1 MIFVFYD
8 YRTKRN
14 PKQIELLFMKQTVN
28 KLRNNGRQFG
38 ERWGRFVVK
47 YRWPVLIGTL
57 LLAMAF
63 GAGGQMGFNSDYHV
77 FFSEDNPQLL
87 AYDGM
92 QNKYTKDDNVFIVIA
107 PKDGHVFSRET
118 LTAIE
123 ELTAAAWQTPY
134 SSRVD
139 AITNFQYTRAVE
151 DDLYVD
157 DLIANAAE
165 KSDQELAELKK
176 IATTDPRIVHR
187 LINEDATTTAVNVT
201 VRLPD
206 QDNGE
211 SAEITAYARQLVA
224 DLEAK
229 HPNLETYLSGMVML
243 NSAFFESANQDFMT
257 LTPLMFLIVIVTI
270 FLTTRT
276 LSGTFSTLLVIVLSI
291 MTAMGFGAYVGIG
304 LTPPSGAFIN
314 IILTLAVADSIHV
327 LITMIQQMR
336 SGVAKR
342 DAIVESLRV
351 NFMPV
356 FITSLTTVIGFLSM
370 NFSDSPPFHDLG
382 NLTSIGMVAAFLYS
396 TLTLP
401 ALLALLPVRVR
412 AKKKN
417 PGKSGFLDR
426 LAEFVIS
433 NKRPVVIGSSFF
445 IVLSGFLMFQNELND
460 EFIKYFSKDVPFR
473 QDTDY
478 ISDNL
483 TGIYTVEFSVGAS
496 GEGGINNPEYL
507 NTLRDFE
514 SWLYTN
520 DEVVHVNAFTEV
532 MEQVNKSMHGDN
544 LEYYRMPNNREEA
557 AQYLLLYEM
566 SLPFGL
572 DLNNQVNVDKSET
585 RVIVTIKNIPTQS
598 MLTFSEK
605 ATGWLEENAPE
616 YMHAEGVSSTMMF
629 AHLSERQI
637 MSMINGTAVAL
648 ILISAV
654 LALAIRSGKFGLLSL
669 IPNITPVIVGLG
681 LWGLFYGYINTGIS
695 IVFGMTLGI
704 IVDDTVHFLSKYL
717 RARRELDKSPEDA
730 VRYAFSTVGQ
740 ALLVTTFVLIAGF
753 AVLAQSNFGLN
764 SDMSKITVII
774 ILFALILDFLMLP
787 ALLMLSPSR
796 RPQDKTQPAGADQAR
811 LQPVPAS

>member
-1 MIFVFYD
+1 
-8 YRTKRN
+8 
-14 PKQIELLFMKQTVN
+14 MKERMN
-28 KLRNNGRQFG
+28 RLKENGRQFG
-38 ERWGRFVVK
+38 ERWGRFVIK
-47 YRWPVLIGTL
+47 HRWPVLISTI
-57 LLAMAF
+57 LLAMGF
-63 GAGGQMGFNSDYHV
+63 GSGGQMGFNSDYHV

-107 PKDGHVFSRET
+107 PKDGQVFSKET
-118 LTAIE
+118 LTAVE

-139 AITNFQYTRAVE
+139 AITNFQYTRAVD

-165 KSDQELAELKK
+165 KSPEELEELKK
-176 IATTDPRIVHR
+176 IATSDPRMVHR
-187 LINEDATTTAVNVT
+187 LINEEGTVTAVNVT

-211 SAEITAYARQLVA
+211 SAEITAFARELVA
-224 DLEAK
+224 ELEAK
-229 HPNLETYLSGMVML
+229 YPNLDTYLSGMVML
-243 NSAFFESANQDFMT
+243 NSAFFEAANGDFMT
-257 LTPLMFLIVIVTI
+257 LTPLMFLIVIITI

-276 LSGTFSTLLVIVLSI
+276 LSGTFSTLLVIILSI
-291 MTAMGFGAYVGIG
+291 MTAMGFGAMVGIG

-327 LITMIQQMR
+327 LITVIQQMR
-336 SGVAKR
+336 KGKAKR

-382 NLTSIGMVAAFLYS
+382 NLTAVGMVAAFLYS

-401 ALLALLPVRVR
+401 ALLALLPVKIKASEEKE
-412 AKKKN
+412 AK
-417 PGKSGFLDR
+417 PGFLER
-426 LAEFVIS
+426 LAEFVIAH
-433 NKRPVVIGSSFF
+433 KRPVIAGSSLF
-445 IVLSGFLMFQNELND
+445 IIMSGFLVFKNELND
-460 EFIKYFSKDVPFR
+460 EFIKYFSDDVPFR

-483 TGIYTVEFSVGAS
+483 TGIYTVEFSIGAE

-507 NTLRDFE
+507 NTLKSFE
-514 SWLYTN
+514 DWLYSN

-532 MEQVNKSMHGDN
+532 MEQVNKSMHGDD
-544 LEYYRMPNNREEA
+544 LSYYRMPDNREEA

-598 MLTFSEK
+598 MLTFSSR
-605 ATGWLEENAPE
+605 ASGWLMENAPE
-616 YMHAEGVSSTMMF
+616 YMWAEGVSSTMMF

-654 LALAIRSGKFGLLSL
+654 LALAIRSGKFGLISL
-669 IPNITPVIVGLG
+669 IPNVTPVVVGLG
-681 LWGLFYGYINTGIS
+681 LWGLFYGYINTGTS

-717 RARRELDKSPEDA
+717 RARREGGKSPEDA

-740 ALLVTTFVLIAGF
+740 ALLVTTFVLIMGF

-764 SDMSKITVII
+764 SDMAKITVLI

-787 ALLMLSPSR
+787 ALLMLSPVR
-796 RPQDKTQPAGADQAR
+796 RPQDQTKSAKPDKPR

>member
-1 MIFVFYD
+1 
-8 YRTKRN
+8 
-14 PKQIELLFMKQTVN
+14 MKQSI
-28 KLRNNGRQFG
+28 NNLKKGGQQFG

-47 YRWPVLIGTL
+47 FRWPVLIGTL
-57 LLAMAF
+57 ALAMAF

-87 AYDGM
+87 AYDGL

-107 PKDGHVFSRET
+107 PKDGEVFTRQT

-123 ELTAAAWQTPY
+123 ELTAEAWQTPY

-157 DLIANAAE
+157 DLIENAAA
-165 KSDQELAELKK
+165 KSPAELKELK
-176 IATTDPRIVHR
+176 DIATSDPRLVHR
-187 LINEDATTTAVNVT
+187 LINEEGTATAINVT
-201 VRLPD
+201 VRLPE

-211 SAEITAYARQLVA
+211 SAEVAAFTRQMVE
-224 DLEAK
+224 DLK
-229 HPNLETYLSGMVML
+229 VKYPNLETYMSGFVML
-243 NSAFFESANQDFMT
+243 NSAFFEAANGDFQT
-257 LTPLMFLIVIVTI
+257 LTPLMFLIVIITI
-270 FLTTRT
+270 LLTTRT
-276 LSGTFSTLLVIVLSI
+276 FSGTISTLIVIVLSI
-291 MTAMGFGAYVGIG
+291 MTAMGFGAYMGIG

-327 LITMIQQMR
+327 LITIIQQMR
-336 SGVAKR
+336 NGVDKR

-382 NLTSIGMVAAFLYS
+382 NLTAVGMVAAFLYS

-401 ALLALLPVRVR
+401 ALLAILPVKVKAR
-412 AKKKN
+412 APKKDK
-417 PGKSGFLDR
+417 GTFLER
-426 LAEFVIS
+426 LAEFVIA
-433 NKRPVVIGSSFF
+433 NKRPVIAASSIFIIASSFLVF
-445 IVLSGFLMFQNELND
+445 KNELND
-460 EFIKYFSKDVPFR
+460 EFIKYFSKDVTFR
-473 QDTDY
+473 SDTDY

-483 TGIYTVEFSVGAS
+483 TGIYTIEFSVGAS
-496 GEGGINNPEYL
+496 EEGGINNPEYL
-507 NTLRDFE
+507 NTLKDFE
-514 SWLYTN
+514 DWLYTN

-532 MEQVNKSMHGDN
+532 MEQVNKSMHGDD
-544 LEYYRMPNNREEA
+544 LAYYRMPDNREEA

-585 RVIVTIKNIPTQS
+585 RVIVTLKNIPTKS
-598 MLTFSEK
+598 MLELSDK
-605 ATGWLEENAPE
+605 ASAWLDANAPAH
-616 YMHAEGVSSTMMF
+616 MKAEGVSSTMMF

-637 MSMINGTAVAL
+637 LSMISGTAVAL
-648 ILISAV
+648 VLISIV
-654 LALAIRSGKFGLLSL
+654 LAFAIRSAKFGFLSL
-669 IPNITPVIVGLG
+669 IPNIMPVVVGLG
-681 LWGLFYGYINTGIS
+681 IWGLLYGYINTGIS

-717 RARRELDKSPEDA
+717 RARRELGKSPEDS

-740 ALLVTTFVLIAGF
+740 ALLVTTFVLVAGF
-753 AVLAQSNFGLN
+753 MVLAQSNFGLN
-764 SDMSKITVII
+764 SDMARITVII

-787 ALLMLSPSR
+787 ALLMLSPVK
-796 RPQDKTQPAGADQAR
+796 RPQDGSKPASTNKTTM
-811 LQPVPAS
+811 QPVPAT

>member
-1 MIFVFYD
+1 
-8 YRTKRN
+8 
-14 PKQIELLFMKQTVN
+14 MKETIN
-28 KLRNNGRQFG
+28 NIKENGRQFG
-38 ERWGRFVVK
+38 ERWGRFVIK
-47 YRWPVLIGTL
+47 YRWPVLIGTI
-57 LLAMAF
+57 LLAMGF
-63 GAGGQMGFNSDYHV
+63 GSGGQMGFNSDYHV

-92 QNKYTKDDNVFIVIA
+92 QNKYTKDDNVFIVLA
-107 PKDGHVFSRET
+107 PKDGKVFTQET
-118 LTAIE
+118 LTAVE
-123 ELTAAAWQTPY
+123 ELTATAWQTPY

-139 AITNFQYTRAVE
+139 AITNFQYTRAVD

-157 DLIANAAE
+157 DLIANASE
-165 KSDQELAELKK
+165 KTEAELAELKQ
-176 IATTDPRIVHR
+176 IATTDQRIVHR
-187 LINEDATTTAVNVT
+187 LINEEGTVTAVNIT
-201 VRLPD
+201 VRLPE

-211 SAEITAYARQLVA
+211 SAEITAFAREMVA

-229 HPNLETYLSGMVML
+229 YPNLDTYMSGMVML
-243 NSAFFESANQDFMT
+243 NSAFFEAANGDFMT
-257 LTPLMFLIVIVTI
+257 LTPLMFLIVIITI

-276 LSGTFSTLLVIVLSI
+276 FSGTFATLLVIVLSI
-291 MTAMGFGAYVGIG
+291 MTAMGFGAFTGIG

-327 LITMIQQMR
+327 LITIIQQMR
-336 SGVAKR
+336 KGLAKR
-342 DAIVESLRV
+342 EAIVESLRV
-351 NFMPV
+351 NFMPI

-382 NLTSIGMVAAFLYS
+382 NLTAVGMVAAFLYS

-401 ALLALLPVRVR
+401 ALLALLPVKVKVR
-412 AKKKN
+412 NQAEKK
-417 PGKSGFLDR
+417 STFLER

-433 NKRPVVIGSSFF
+433 NKRPVVVASSFF
-445 IVLSGFLMFQNELND
+445 IILSSFLVFKNELND
-460 EFIKYFSKDVPFR
+460 EFIKYFSNDVPFR

-483 TGIYTVEFSVGAS
+483 TGIYTVEFSIGS
-496 GEGGINNPEYL
+496 DGEGGINNPEYL
-507 NTLRDFE
+507 NTLKNFE
-514 SWLYTN
+514 DWLYTN
-520 DEVVHVNAFTEV
+520 NEVVHVNAFTEV
-532 MEQVNKSMHGDN
+532 MEQVNKSMHGDDMS
-544 LEYYRMPNNREEA
+544 YYRMPDNREEA

-585 RVIVTIKNIPTQS
+585 RVIVTINNIPTQS
-598 MLTFSEK
+598 MLAFSDR
-605 ATGWLEENAPE
+605 ASGWLEENAPA

-637 MSMINGTAVAL
+637 LSMINGTTVAL
-648 ILISAV
+648 ILISVV
-654 LALAIRSGKFGLLSL
+654 LAIAIRSGKFGLLSL

-681 LWGLFYGYINTGIS
+681 LWGLFFGYINTGIS

-717 RARRELDKSPEDA
+717 RARRELGKSPEDA

-740 ALLVTTFVLIAGF
+740 ALLVTTFVLVAGF
-753 AVLAQSNFGLN
+753 LVLAQSNFGLN
-764 SDMSKITVII
+764 SDMAKITVII

-787 ALLMLSPSR
+787 ALLMLSPAK
-796 RPQDKTQPAGADQAR
+796 RPQDQTKSAQPDKPR
-811 LQPVPAS
+811 LQPIPASS

>member
-1 MIFVFYD
+1 MKERI
-8 YRTKRN
+8 N
-14 PKQIELLFMKQTVN
+14 ELKKSGQ
-28 KLRNNGRQFG
+28 QFG
-38 ERWGRFVVK
+38 ERWGRFVLK
-47 YRWPVLIGTL
+47 FRWPVLIGTI
-57 LLAMAF
+57 LLAMGF

-107 PKDGHVFSRET
+107 PKDGKVFSKET
-118 LTAIE
+118 LTAVE

-139 AITNFQYTRAVE
+139 AITNFQYTRAVD

-157 DLIANAAE
+157 DLIANAKE
-165 KSDQELAELKK
+165 KSTEELQKLKE
-176 IATTDPRIVHR
+176 IATTDPRILHR
-187 LINEDATTTAVNVT
+187 LINEEGTVTAVNVT

-211 SAEITAYARQLVA
+211 SAEITAFAREMVA

-229 HPNLETYLSGMVML
+229 YPNLDTYLSGMVML
-243 NSAFFESANQDFMT
+243 NSAFFESANGDFMT
-257 LTPLMFLIVIVTI
+257 LTPLMFLIVIITI

-276 LSGTFSTLLVIVLSI
+276 LSGTFSTLIVIVLSI
-291 MTAMGFGAYVGIG
+291 MTAMGFGAYIGIG
-304 LTPPSGAFIN
+304 LTPPSGAFMN

-327 LITMIQQMR
+327 LITVIQQMR
-336 SGVAKR
+336 KGMSKR

-382 NLTSIGMVAAFLYS
+382 NLTAVGMVAAFLYS

-401 ALLALLPVRVR
+401 ALLSMLPVRVKVR
-412 AKKKN
+412 KEQEAK
-417 PGKSGFLDR
+417 PGFLEK
-426 LAEFVIS
+426 LAEFVIA
-433 NKRPVVIGSSFF
+433 NKRPVIVASTIVILS
-445 IVLSGFLMFQNELND
+445 SGFLVFKNELND
-460 EFIKYFSKDVPFR
+460 EFIKYFSQEVPFR
-473 QDTDY
+473 QDTDF

-483 TGIYTVEFSVGAS
+483 TGIYTVEFSIGAE

-507 NTLRDFE
+507 NTLKSFE
-514 SWLYTN
+514 DWLYTN

-532 MEQVNKSMHGDN
+532 MEQVNKSMHGDD
-544 LEYYRMPNNREEA
+544 LSYYRMPDNREEA

-585 RVIVTIKNIPTQS
+585 RVIVTINNIPTQS
-598 MLTFSEK
+598 MIAFSER
-605 ATGWLEENAPE
+605 ATSWLEDNAPG
-616 YMHAEGVSSTMMF
+616 YMNAEGVSSTMMF

-637 MSMINGTAVAL
+637 MSMISGTAVAL
-648 ILISAV
+648 ILISSV
-654 LALAIRSGKFGLLSL
+654 LAFAIRSGKFGFLSL

-681 LWGLFYGYINTGIS
+681 IWGLFYGYINTGIS

-704 IVDDTVHFLSKYL
+704 IVDDTIHFLSKYL
-717 RARRELDKSPEDA
+717 RARRELGKSPEDA

-740 ALLVTTFVLIAGF
+740 ALLVTTFVLVAGF
-753 AVLAQSNFGLN
+753 VVLAQSNFGLN
-764 SDMSKITVII
+764 SDMAKITVII

-787 ALLMLSPSR
+787 ALLMLSPVKR
-796 RPQDKTQPAGADQAR
+796 AQDQTNAAKPDKTR